1 MSDALQDPLRDL
13 APGYALEALS
23 PEEIRAFEAAMAGS
37 PELQREVAEYR
48 ELSALLALSDERPP
62 AAELK
67 ERLRARIH
75 GDKPVATP
83 SRPAARPPRRS
94 NFTAFALGLG
104 LAAAVVLAVGLSLK
118 VRRLTDAL
126 GARDSVLAE
135 RERKLAEREATL
147 NAILEPSVQLTTLTA
162 TGVAAPVLQVFWDR
176 ARHSLILHS
185 FNLPPAPSG
194 RAYQLWLM
202 RKKGNP
208 IPSQVFNTEPTGRQ
222 LVQSISVPAGE
233 EIVGFALTVEPA
245 GGSPQPTSTPIL
257 YGAVPGL

>member
-13 APGYALEALS
+13 APGYVLGALS
-23 PEEIRAFEAAMAGS
+23 PEEARAFEVAMAGS
-37 PELQREVAEYR
+37 PELRREVAEYR

-75 GDKPVATP
+75 GETP
-83 SRPAARPPRRS
+83 ASRPATPPRRS
-94 NFTAFALGLG
+94 NFSLVAMGLG
-104 LAAAVVLAVGLSLK
+104 MAAAVVLAVGLSLK
-118 VRRLTDAL
+118 VGRLTDAL

-135 RERKLAEREATL
+135 RERRLAEREATL

-162 TGVAAPVLQVFWDR
+162 TGAAAPVLQVFWDR

-194 RAYQLWLM
+194 RTYQLWLM

-208 IPSQVFNTEPTGRQ
+208 IPSQVFNTEPTGHQ

-233 EIVGFALTVEPA
+233 EIVGFALTIEPA